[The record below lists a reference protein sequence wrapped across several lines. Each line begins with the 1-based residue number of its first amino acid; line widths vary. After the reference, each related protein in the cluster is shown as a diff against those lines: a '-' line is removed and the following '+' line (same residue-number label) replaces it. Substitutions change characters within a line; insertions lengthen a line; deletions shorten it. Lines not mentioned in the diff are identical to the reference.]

1 MQCCGW
7 KAHVKDQSKS
17 LRGGYQRYWL
27 YITATHVA
35 PDGYVHATDKLVL
48 QNVAMTKSGASGEAQ
63 ADICIEA

>member
-1 MQCCGW
+1 M
-7 KAHVKDQSKS
+7 
-17 LRGGYQRYWL
+17 